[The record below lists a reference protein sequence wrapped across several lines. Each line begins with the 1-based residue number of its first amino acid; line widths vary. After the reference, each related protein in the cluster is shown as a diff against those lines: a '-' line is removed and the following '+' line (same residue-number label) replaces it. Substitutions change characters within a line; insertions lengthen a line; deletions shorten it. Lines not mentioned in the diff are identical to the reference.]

1 MKGDAAVGLCDWRD
15 FILAFEEQYLVPQKA
30 KGEAKTAKK
39 APPITD
45 YVRNKLFGD
54 MFGLGK

>member
-1 MKGDAAVGLCDWRD
+1 MKGDAAVGLRDWRD
-15 FILAFEEQYLVPQKA
+15 FILAFEAEYLVAQKA
-30 KGEAKTAKK
+30 NGEAKTAKK

-54 MFGLGK
+54 QFGLGK

>member
-1 MKGDAAVGLCDWRD
+1 MKGDAAVGLRDWRN
-15 FILAFEEQYLVPQKA
+15 FMLAFEAEYLVAQKA
-30 KGEAKTAKK
+30 NGEAKTAKK